1 MSQRKRLLLIIGGVP
16 LAILLF
22 IVAAWGIDTAVS
34 GDRVVRNVT
43 VEERSLGGLD
53 ADDIEAVTI
62 DMTSELSS
70 REVELQVGEEP
81 IATDAFAL
89 GVRIDRAELTERAL
103 EARRGGFFLIRPFR
117 WLGTFFSEET
127 IDVPYVFDDGATE
140 QSVTQLVSSALDDP
154 VEPYLTLD
162 DDELMVVPGAD
173 GATLDPQVVIDAL
186 PAMIDRGEPY
196 RLEFEADPLL
206 PDLDTDKLDELAA
219 QANRVTAEPITVQVL
234 ASSAVVSPEQL
245 RNWVVLDLEGV
256 EPDWRFDDA
265 TVIGEL
271 RQMLPRLG
279 SEDQLARFDIVDG
292 RPIIVPPS
300 ESVVCCA
307 DDSSE
312 TLKAGLLAGGTSP
325 PPDPD
330 DDSPDDDSP
339 DDDTSEGEDD
349 QPVEEPEP
357 RIVVDLEAKTAGADE
372 GVADLEAL
380 GIIEEVATFTTEHP
394 CCAGRVTNIQL
405 MADIVRGAVIEPGA
419 DFSLNNFV
427 GRRTRERGFVPAG
440 AIASGLLEDQVGGGV
455 SQFATTIFNA
465 AFFAGL
471 EVPEYQSHSL
481 YFSRYPRGREAT
493 ISWPKPDLIIR
504 NQTPYG
510 ILVWTSYTETSITV
524 TMYSTKHMVVDDVG
538 RTESAQR
545 SCTRVTTTRQR
556 TYDDGTTELD
566 TFFGL
571 YRPGEGLDC
580 NGNSTVPTT
589 EPPPEPEDPNATDP
603 DATVPD
609 GTDPNATT
617 TTTTT
622 PPPTEPPAET
632 TSTTSSG

>member
-1 MSQRKRLLLIIGGVP
+1 MRRVVAHCFPVSQRKRLLLITGGVP
-16 LAILLF
+16 LGILLF
-22 IVAAWGIDTAVS
+22 IVAAWGIDTAVT
-34 GDRVVRNVT
+34 GDRVIRNVT
-43 VEERSLGGLD
+43 VDDRSIGGLD

-62 DMTSELSS
+62 DMTSELSGQ
-70 REVELQVGEEP
+70 EVELQVGEEL
-81 IATDAFAL
+81 ITTDAFAL

-103 EARRGGFFLIRPFR
+103 DARRGGFFLFRPFR
-117 WLGTFFSEET
+117 WLGTFFSEEAIAT
-127 IDVPYVFDDGATE
+127 PYVFDDGATE
-140 QSVTQLVSSALDDP
+140 QSVTQLVSGTLDDP
-154 VEPYLTLD
+154 VEPYLTLENN
-162 DDELMVVPGAD
+162 ELTVVPGAD

-186 PAMIDRGEPY
+186 PAMVAGGEPY
-196 RLEFEADPLL
+196 RLEFDADPLL
-206 PDLDTDKLDELAA
+206 PDLDTEVLDELAA
-219 QANRVTAEPITVQVL
+219 EANEATGEPVTVRVL
-234 ASSAVVSPEQL
+234 ASSADVSSEQL
-245 RNWVVLDLEGV
+245 RNWVVLDLEND
-256 EPDWRFDDA
+256 EPDWRFDNA

-307 DDSSE
+307 DDSAE
-312 TLKAGLLAGGTSP
+312 TLKTGLLAGGSAP
-325 PPDPD
+325 SPDPGANQNE
-330 DDSPDDDSP
+330 
-339 DDDTSEGEDD
+339 EGEQADD
-349 QPVEEPEP
+349 QEP
-357 RIVVDLEAKTAGADE
+357 RIVVELEAKTAGADE

-394 CCAGRVTNIQL
+394 CCAGRVTNIHL

-427 GRRTRERGFVPAG
+427 GRRTLERGFVPAG

-455 SQFATTIFNA
+455 SQFATTAFNA
-465 AFFAGL
+465 AFFGGL
-471 EVPEYQSHSL
+471 EIPEYQSHSL

-493 ISWPKPDLIIR
+493 VSWPKPDLILR

-510 ILVWTSYTETSITV
+510 VLIWTSYTDTSITV
-524 TMYSTKHMVVDDVG
+524 TLYSTKHMAVEDIG

-556 TYDDGTTELD
+556 TYDDGTSELD

-589 EPPPEPEDPNATDP
+589 EPPAPEDPATTDP
-603 DATVPD
+603 GATVPE
-609 GTDPNATT
+609 GTGPDPTT
-617 TTTTT
+617 PTTA

-632 TSTTSSG
+632 TPTTTP